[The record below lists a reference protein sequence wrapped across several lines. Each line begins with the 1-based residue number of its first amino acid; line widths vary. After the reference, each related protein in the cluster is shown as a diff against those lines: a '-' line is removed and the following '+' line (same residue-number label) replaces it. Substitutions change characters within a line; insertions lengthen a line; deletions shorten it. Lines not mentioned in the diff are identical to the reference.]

1 MAREDIIFARASKK
15 NFIFSYKYNCA
26 CRAYIVKGFYMCS
39 RCFCEHRKHVAT
51 IYGKFQLNIQAFLST
66 LTLNL
71 FIQRMLRDLIVFRKA
86 AALGISNSVCARSI
100 RRATAFVRA
109 LRLPDIFFGTSTQFR
124 LS

>member
-1 MAREDIIFARASKK
+1 MVRQDIIFTRASEK
-15 NFIFSYKYNCA
+15 NFILSYKYNCA
-26 CRAYIVKGFYMCS
+26 CRIYIIKGFYKCS
-39 RCFCEHRKHVAT
+39 RYFCEHRKHIAT
-51 IYGKFQLNIQAFLST
+51 IYRKFQLNIQAFLSA

-100 RRATAFVRA
+100 RRAAAFVRA